1 MLKMWCKKIFVNILY
16 MPQKI
21 KIKRLFVILGVE
33 KWEQFFKNI
42 IDHN

>member
-1 MLKMWCKKIFVNILY
+1 MLKMCKKSFVNILY

-21 KIKRLFVILGVE
+21 KTKILFVICYIR
-33 KWEQFFKNI
+33 KWKQIFKNI

>member
-1 MLKMWCKKIFVNILY
+1 MWCKKSFVNILY

-21 KIKRLFVILGVE
+21 KIKRLFVILGAK
-33 KWEQFFKNI
+33 KWQKIFKNI